1 MTAAEQETRRGL
13 LITALTFALWGVVP
27 VYWHLLKA
35 VPSAY
40 IIAHR
45 IVWSAVL
52 VVGWLLYRTRLRWW
66 RSIAA
71 QPRALATLALSSLAI
86 AFNWSLY
93 IWAINAGHVIEASL
107 GYFIN
112 PLVNVLLGVLVL
124 NERLRALQWLAV
136 ACAALGVAW
145 LTVDAGALPWIAL
158 SLAASFGLYGLL
170 RKLVQVD
177 AVAGLGVESLY
188 LFLPA
193 LGFVLWSET
202 GHGGGFAAGW
212 GWRNDLL
219 LVFGGVVTAVPLIG
233 FAYGVRRIPLSLVGL
248 LQYIAPSLQLLL
260 GVWFFREP
268 FDSGKAIG
276 FAAIWVGLL
285 LFAGESL
292 WRSGWGRRGAGIGDS
307 GVGIRKGRSRSQK

>member
-1 MTAAEQETRRGL
+1 MTAASAQDARRGL
-13 LITALTFALWGVVP
+13 WITAATFALWGVVP
-27 VYWHLLKA
+27 VYWHLLQA
-35 VPSAY
+35 VPSPH

-45 IVWSAVL
+45 IVWSTLL
-52 VVGWLLYRTRLRWW
+52 VVAWLVYSARLQWW
-66 RSIAA
+66 RRIAA

-86 AFNWSLY
+86 AFNWGLY
-93 IWAINAGHVIEASL
+93 IWAVNAGHVIETSL

-124 NERLRALQWLAV
+124 HERLRPLQWLAV

-145 LTVDAGALPWIAL
+145 LTVDAGTLPWIAL
-158 SLAASFGLYGLL
+158 GLAGSFGLYGLL

-177 AVAGLGVESLY
+177 PVAGLGVESLY

-193 LGFVLWSET
+193 LGFVLWGET
-202 GHGGGFAAGW
+202 GHGGGFASAW

-268 FDSGKAIG
+268 FDAGKAIG
-276 FAAIWVGLL
+276 FAAIWIGLL

-292 WRSGWGRRGAGIGDS
+292 WRRAG
-307 GVGIRKGRSRSQK
+307 SRN

>member
-1 MTAAEQETRRGL
+1 MTATEQETRRGL
-13 LITALTFALWGVVP
+13 IVTALTFALWGVVP
-27 VYWHLLKA
+27 VYWHLLRE
-35 VPSAY
+35 VPSAF

-45 IVWSAVL
+45 IVWSTLL
-52 VVGWLLYRTRLRWW
+52 VVAWLVYSARLQWW
-66 RSIAA
+66 RTIAA
-71 QPRALATLALSSLAI
+71 KPRALATLALSSVAI
-86 AFNWSLY
+86 AFNWGLY
-93 IWAINAGHVIEASL
+93 IWAVNAGHVIETSL

-124 NERLRALQWLAV
+124 KERLRGVQWLAV
-136 ACAALGVAW
+136 ACAALGVTW
-145 LTVDAGALPWIAL
+145 LTVDAGAPPWIAL
-158 SLAASFGLYGLL
+158 GLACSFGLYGLL

-193 LGFVLWSET
+193 LGFVLWGES
-202 GHGGGFAAGW
+202 GHGGGFADGW
-212 GWRNDLL
+212 GWRDDAL

-268 FDSGKAIG
+268 FDTGKAIG
-276 FAAIWVGLL
+276 FAAIWIGLL

-292 WRSGWGRRGAGIGDS
+292 WRSGWGRRPAGT
-307 GVGIRKGRSRSQK
+307 

>member
-1 MTAAEQETRRGL
+1 MTAAAEQEARRGL
-13 LITALTFALWGVVP
+13 WITAATFALWGVVP
-27 VYWHLLKA
+27 VYWHLLQA
-35 VPSAY
+35 VPSPH

-45 IVWSAVL
+45 IVWSTLL
-52 VVGWLLYRTRLRWW
+52 VVAWLVYSARLQWW
-66 RSIAA
+66 RRIAA

-86 AFNWSLY
+86 AFNWGLY
-93 IWAINAGHVIEASL
+93 IWAVNAGHVIETSL

-124 NERLRALQWLAV
+124 HERLRPLQWLAV

-145 LTVDAGALPWIAL
+145 LTVDAGTLPWIAL
-158 SLAASFGLYGLL
+158 GLAGSFGLYGLL

-193 LGFVLWSET
+193 LGFVLWGEA
-202 GHGGGFAAGW
+202 GHGGGFVGGW

-268 FDSGKAIG
+268 FDAGKAIG
-276 FAAIWVGLL
+276 FAAIWIGLL

-292 WRSGWGRRGAGIGDS
+292 WRSGVWRRAGIGE
-307 GVGIRKGRSRSQK
+307 